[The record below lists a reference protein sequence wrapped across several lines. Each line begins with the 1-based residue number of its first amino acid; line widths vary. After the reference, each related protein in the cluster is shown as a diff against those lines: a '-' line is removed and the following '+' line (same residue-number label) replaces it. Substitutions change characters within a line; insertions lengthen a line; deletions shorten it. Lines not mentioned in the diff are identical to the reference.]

1 MDSPYRAE
9 LLAAISAVQQAARLS
24 QSLISARDKGTIQK
38 DDLSPV
44 TVGDFAIQA
53 LLTAALHS
61 AFPDDGFVGE
71 ESADE
76 LRADGVLCDRV
87 WEAVNEF
94 AEVLPE
100 SKERMCEMID
110 WCGNGSPSAEEERR
124 LWVVDP
130 IDGTKTFVQ
139 GRMYA
144 INVALLQGGKQVL
157 SVVAC
162 PVLSTDATAPLSNDT
177 VDPTRTGCIL
187 FAVRGCGAYVRPLP
201 GAAGEVEV
209 RRLEALD
216 ETLAIPDLKMVTSVY
231 EADSG
236 VGEVHKAVAEKLGIA
251 YPGSDLLAWVLRWV
265 SLALGLANVTVWVYK
280 RRDRLAKIWDHAGA
294 MLLFEEVGGKVT
306 DVDGKDIS
314 LSAGRKMS
322 ANYGW
327 VAAPRHLHDSVL
339 KAVQETLRE
348 QGRHDLLAQQLGGES
363 E

>member
-1 MDSPYRAE
+1 MDSPYSAE
-9 LLAAISAVQQAARLS
+9 LQAAISAVQQAARLS
-24 QSLISARDKGTIQK
+24 QSLLPSRDKGTVQK

-53 LLTAALHS
+53 LVAAALHA
-61 AFPDDGFVGE
+61 AFPGDGFVGE
-71 ESADE
+71 ESAAE
-76 LRADGVLCDRV
+76 LRADAALCDRV
-87 WEAVNEF
+87 WEAVNAF
-94 AEVLPE
+94 AEVPPE
-100 SKERMCEMID
+100 SRERMCEMID
-110 WCGNGSPSAEEERR
+110 WCGNGTPPGAADGERR
-124 LWVVDP
+124 VWVVDP

-144 INVALLQGGKQVL
+144 INVALVQGGRQVL
-157 SVVAC
+157 SVVGC
-162 PVLSTDATAPLSNDT
+162 PVLSASATAPVTNDT
-177 VDPTRTGCIL
+177 VDPTGKGSIL
-187 FAVRGCGAYVRPLP
+187 FAVRGYGAYVRPLP
-201 GAAGEVEV
+201 GAFGEVEV

-216 ETLAIPDLKMVTSVY
+216 ETLALSDLKLVTSVY

-236 VGEVHKAVAEKLGIA
+236 VAEVHEAVAAKLGIA
-251 YPGSDLLAWVLRWV
+251 YPGSDLLAWVIRWV

-294 MLLFEEVGGKVT
+294 MLLFEEVGGKIT

-327 VAAPRHLHDSVL
+327 VAAPRHLHDKVL

-348 QGRHDLLAQQLGGES
+348 QGRHDLLAQ
-363 E
+363 